1 MVMDTPQQNHTF
13 RQMLLLNRMARDFK
27 MFIYKDNHS
36 EFYLK
41 YAYFLHIYMY
51 NAVAYTKF
59 KQDLNS
65 LLISTN

>member
-1 MVMDTPQQNHTF
+1 
-13 RQMLLLNRMARDFK
+13 

-51 NAVAYTKF
+51 NAVANTK
-59 KQDLNS
+59 
-65 LLISTN
+65 I

>member
-59 KQDLNS
+59 
-65 LLISTN
+65 